1 MARLRVVSLDLD
13 GTLVSRNYV
22 DYFWLE
28 LVPQLYSERWGVP
41 LEESKKLVFQAYE
54 EIGPGDIRW
63 YRPSYWFE
71 RFGFPD
77 KLSWALSRAGEL
89 VFLYEDAARFLRR
102 LSGKV
107 ELVISTSASREFIEV
122 VFQRV
127 PELSKY
133 ISRVFSS
140 SSDFSLAGKPPEF
153 FLRVM
158 EKLGAKAEEVVHI
171 GDDEV
176 HDYENPRKVGIRAF
190 LVTRSGNPNG
200 FEGLAEII
208 EQLALSP

>member
-1 MARLRVVSLDLD
+1 MRVVSLDLD
-13 GTLVSRNYV
+13 GTLVSRSYV

-28 LVPQLYSERWGVP
+28 LVPQLYSEKWGVP
-41 LEESKKLVFQAYE
+41 IEEAKKLVFRAYD

-63 YRPSYWFE
+63 YRPTYWFD
-71 RFGFPD
+71 RFGFPE
-77 KLSWALSRAGEL
+77 KLSWALSKAGEL
-89 VFLYEDAARFLRR
+89 VSLYEDAGSFLRR

-107 ELVISTSASREFIEV
+107 DLVISTSASREFIEV

-127 PELSKY
+127 PELNTY
-133 ISRVFSS
+133 ISKVFSS

-158 EKLGAKAEEVVHI
+158 EKLGVRAEEVVHI
-171 GDDEV
+171 GDDKV

-190 LVTRSGNPNG
+190 LVTRNENPHG
-200 FEGLAEII
+200 FESLTGLI
-208 EQLALSP
+208 EKLVLST